1 MEMILNEKNIPNK
14 TKPKCKSYGRV
25 KIVVK
30 KDWIVKKVEKCW
42 KKCKKNIKMSKKF
55 FEKNRKKSEQIRKN
69 QKNNQ

>member
-42 KKCKKNIKMSKKF
+42 KKCKKKK
-55 FEKNRKKSEQIRKN
+55 K
-69 QKNNQ
+69 